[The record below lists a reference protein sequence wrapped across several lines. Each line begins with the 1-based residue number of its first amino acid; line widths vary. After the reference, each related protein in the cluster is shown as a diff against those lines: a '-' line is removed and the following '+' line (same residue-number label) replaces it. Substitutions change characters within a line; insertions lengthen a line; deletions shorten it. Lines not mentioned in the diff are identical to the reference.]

1 MKTSTIALSVLLA
14 GAVAYAGFL
23 QTEVNRLK
31 AARTVESPAG
41 VAEAKA
47 SGASEP
53 TEEEAGVPPPPSVDV
68 VAIETEAPLP
78 PPPPPADDRQARR
91 AERMKQM
98 VAAFEDPQMRVD
110 MIERQMNRVDSRY
123 ANFFRTLDFSPEDLD
138 TLRTLMAEQGVV
150 NWEMRMRSFG
160 ADSDEARLEAEAAR
174 EIQKKALKEQIGSL
188 LGEDAAAALEDYS
201 ETLPYRNEVEGL
213 ATSLSFSSTPLTD
226 GQSEALVGAIRDV
239 SKSFEYTVD
248 LSRMRGLDMSSV
260 DAADI
265 DSYFHERS
273 ARDEMILQAAAES
286 LNDEQLAAYAERQ
299 MAERERDRRQL
310 EFMKQ
315 NPGGFGRRGPRP

>member
-1 MKTSTIALSVLLA
+1 
-14 GAVAYAGFL
+14 
-23 QTEVNRLK
+23 
-31 AARTVESPAG
+31 
-41 VAEAKA
+41 
-47 SGASEP
+47 
-53 TEEEAGVPPPPSVDV
+53 
-68 VAIETEAPLP
+68 
-78 PPPPPADDRQARR
+78 
-91 AERMKQM
+91 MKQM

-123 ANFFRTLDFSPEDLD
+123 ADFFKTLDLSPEDLD

-188 LGEDAAAALEDYS
+188 LGEDGAAALEDYS
-201 ETLPYRNEVEGL
+201 DTLPYRNEVEGL

-265 DSYFHERS
+265 DSYFQERS
-273 ARDEMILQAAAES
+273 ERDEMILQAAAES
-286 LNDEQLAAYAERQ
+286 LKDEQLAAYAERQ

-315 NPGGFGRRGPRP
+315 NPGGFGLGGPRNGPRH